1 MLHPATANPAV
12 DVANHT
18 WSATLPKLWTFV
30 FNFTFDT
37 TPLWYLY
44 MLVGLY
50 LIMPVLSSWLE
61 RAEKRDIRTF
71 LTAWGITLLL
81 PYVQLLAP
89 LAGYVGN
96 YGNMGIYG
104 VCDWNVFG
112 MFYYVSGFIGYMVL
126 AYYLTEY
133 PLQWSWRKMLAVTI
147 PMFAVGYLATA
158 FGYVFIQKY
167 FPANYAYLEIVWY
180 FTGVNVFMMTFPVFV
195 IVRRLDVRP
204 RKWLSRLAGAT
215 FGIYLCHFIFV
226 EIAYDVFDFASLPYV
241 VRIVCMAVAA
251 FGVSYAV
258 VRLLSLSRITR
269 RLVA

>member
-1 MLHPATANPAV
+1 
-12 DVANHT
+12 
-18 WSATLPKLWTFV
+18 
-30 FNFTFDT
+30 
-37 TPLWYLY
+37 

-61 RAEKRDIRTF
+61 RAEKRDISTF